1 MSEQPPEVPIVLEEL
16 DFRRMLAREVQRA
29 TRYPDFLS
37 LCLVRLDPPSRSDAA
52 INVGIA
58 RKLAEM
64 LRASDLVGMVGEDIA
79 VILVHTPDT
88 DAIGISARMQ
98 RALQEFALAASSGGR
113 SGPISVEFALAAFPG
128 DATTV
133 EALLDRAQARLSKL
147 S

>member
-1 MSEQPPEVPIVLEEL
+1 MSEQAPEVPIILEEP

-37 LCLVRLDPPSRSDAA
+37 LCLVRLDPPARPDAE
-52 INVGIA
+52 ISVGIA

-64 LRASDLVGMVGEDIA
+64 LRGSDVVGMVGQDIA

-88 DAIGISARMQ
+88 DAIAITDRMQ
-98 RALQEFALAASSGGR
+98 RALQELVLTPSGGGR
-113 SGPISVEFALAAFPG
+113 SPFRVELALVAFPG
-128 DATTV
+128 DATTD
-133 EALLDRAQARLSKL
+133 EGLLDRARARLPKL

>member
-1 MSEQPPEVPIVLEEL
+1 MSEQPPEVPIVLEEP

-37 LCLVRLDPPSRSDAA
+37 LCLVRLNPPGRSDAE

-58 RKLAEM
+58 RKLVEL

-88 DAIGISARMQ
+88 DAIGISERMQ
-98 RALQEFALAASSGGR
+98 RALQEFVLAASSGGR
-113 SGPISVEFALAAFPG
+113 SGPVSVEFSLAAFPG

>member
-16 DFRRMLAREVQRA
+16 DFRRMLVREVQRA

-37 LCLVRLDPPSRSDAA
+37 LCLVRLNPPGRSDAA
-52 INVGIA
+52 ISVGIA

-98 RALQEFALAASSGGR
+98 RELQEFALAASSGRR

>member
-1 MSEQPPEVPIVLEEL
+1 
-16 DFRRMLAREVQRA
+16 
-29 TRYPDFLS
+29 
-37 LCLVRLDPPSRSDAA
+37 
-52 INVGIA
+52 
-58 RKLAEM
+58 
-64 LRASDLVGMVGEDIA
+64 
-79 VILVHTPDT
+79 
-88 DAIGISARMQ
+88 MQ

>member
-37 LCLVRLDPPSRSDAA
+37 LCLVRLNPPSRSDAA
-52 INVGIA
+52 INVG
-58 RKLAEM
+58 
-64 LRASDLVGMVGEDIA
+64 
-79 VILVHTPDT
+79 
-88 DAIGISARMQ
+88 SARMQ

>member
-1 MSEQPPEVPIVLEEL
+1 MSGQPSEVPIILEEP

-37 LCLVRLDPPSRSDAA
+37 LCLVRLDPPARPDAA
-52 INVGIA
+52 ISVGIA

-64 LRASDLVGMVGEDIA
+64 LRGSDVVGMVGQDIA

-88 DAIGISARMQ
+88 DAIAITDRMQ
-98 RALQEFALAASSGGR
+98 RALQELVLTASGSGR
-113 SGPISVEFALAAFPG
+113 SPFTVELALVAFPG
-128 DATTV
+128 DATTD
-133 EALLDRAQARLSKL
+133 EGLLDRARARLPKL